1 MNKIILRDLVNI
13 VRNKSIGFIEYVDE
27 ETRIKEIFDWTD
39 EPGYIGD
46 DKYFDEDYLEGLS
59 QFVEKYGDKEVI
71 SIEASGDYD
80 TVYYLKIKIR

>member
-27 ETRIKEIFDWTD
+27 EARIKEIFDWTD

-46 DKYFDEDYLEGLS
+46 DSYFDEDYLEGLS

-80 TVYYLKIKIR
+80 TVYYLKIEIR